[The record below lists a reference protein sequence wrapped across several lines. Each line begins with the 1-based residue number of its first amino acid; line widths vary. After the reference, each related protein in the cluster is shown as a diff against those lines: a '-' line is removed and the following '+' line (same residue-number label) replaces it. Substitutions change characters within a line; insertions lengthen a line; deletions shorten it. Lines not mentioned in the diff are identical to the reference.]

1 MTMSNPQAS
10 TENRLDQIE
19 QLLVVF
25 AQQAM
30 ERDAAVHARMDELA
44 AQAAERDAAAR
55 ARMDAM
61 AAQAAERDAAARA
74 RMDEMAAQ
82 AAERDAAA
90 HARMDEMA
98 AQAAERDAAAHARMD
113 KLTQAVDNLTASM
126 VELREGQALI
136 LQIFREE
143 QDKREETRQDI
154 RAMQSQIMGLQTE
167 NRRMLERLEQRGQ
180 DKNLANITMFWKL
193 ADLTIQE
200 SITSSSKPTS
210 FWAAPLPP
218 IVSIKIWRVD

>member
-90 HARMDEMA
+90 HARMD
-98 AQAAERDAAAHARMD
+98 

-167 NRRMLERLEQRGQ
+167 NRRMLERLEQRDQ
-180 DKNLANITMFWKL
+180 D
-193 ADLTIQE
+193 
-200 SITSSSKPTS
+200 
-210 FWAAPLPP
+210 
-218 IVSIKIWRVD
+218 R